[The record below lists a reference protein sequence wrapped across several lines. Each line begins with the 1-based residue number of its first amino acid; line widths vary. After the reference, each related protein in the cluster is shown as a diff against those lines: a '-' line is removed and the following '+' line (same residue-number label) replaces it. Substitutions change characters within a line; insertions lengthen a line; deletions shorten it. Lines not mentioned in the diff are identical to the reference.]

1 MDKILNLEKK
11 GGGKELI
18 CTPNKSR
25 FSERKWREYT
35 YILKFHDSNLQVG
48 RKTLDSSFGANDSN
62 GETMETEREG
72 KDRYKDRRV
81 R

>member
-25 FSERKWREYT
+25 FSER
-35 YILKFHDSNLQVG
+35 
-48 RKTLDSSFGANDSN
+48 N
-62 GETMETEREG
+62 GENIRI
-72 KDRYKDRRV
+72 Y
-81 R
+81 